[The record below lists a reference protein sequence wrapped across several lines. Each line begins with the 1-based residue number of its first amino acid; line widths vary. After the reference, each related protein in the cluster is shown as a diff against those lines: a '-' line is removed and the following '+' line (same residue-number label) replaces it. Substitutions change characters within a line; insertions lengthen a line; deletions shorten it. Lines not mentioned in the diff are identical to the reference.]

1 MSWKKLAKRFGIVV
15 LVLLLVAEVCME
27 LRYPCDELSVTSKD
41 MEKIL
46 RQAPE
51 VSITE
56 EDRTM
61 MAELLAVPSVQALVE
76 NGENGDVR
84 AWEDSGL
91 EEAAGKYLDAGSAE
105 SLNVSA
111 LFDEGGSVVFAGWR
125 EEEGIFYLQEGPE
138 EGAYYKLYSPKR
150 GRTYENW
157 NNERAQKSEVH
168 RRWFAWLRDGLW
180 KDEG

>member
-1 MSWKKLAKRFGIVV
+1 MNWKKLVRKCGIAV
-15 LVLLLVAEVCME
+15 LVLLMGAEVCME

-41 MEKIL
+41 TEKIL

-61 MAELLAVPSVQALVE
+61 MAVPSVQALVE
-76 NGENGDVR
+76 SGENGDVR

-91 EEAAGKYLDAGSAE
+91 EEAAGKYLDPESAE

-111 LFDEGGSVVFAGWR
+111 LFDEGGSVVFAG
-125 EEEGIFYLQEGPE
+125 
-138 EGAYYKLYSPKR
+138 
-150 GRTYENW
+150 
-157 NNERAQKSEVH
+157 
-168 RRWFAWLRDGLW
+168 
-180 KDEG
+180 

>member
-1 MSWKKLAKRFGIVV
+1 MNWKKLARKCGIAV
-15 LVLLLVAEVCME
+15 LVLLLGAEVCME

-41 MEKIL
+41 TEKIL

-61 MAELLAVPSVQALVE
+61 MEELLAVPSVQALVE
-76 NGENGDVR
+76 SGENGDVR

-91 EEAAGKYLDAGSAE
+91 EEAAGKYLDPESAE

-111 LFDEGGSVVFAGWR
+111 MSLEDGSVVFAGWR
-125 EEEGIFYLQEGPE
+125 EEAKI
-138 EGAYYKLYSPKR
+138 
-150 GRTYENW
+150 GRASCR
-157 NNERAQKSEVH
+157 ERV
-168 RRWFAWLRDGLW
+168 
-180 KDEG
+180 

>member
-1 MSWKKLAKRFGIVV
+1 MNWKKLARKCGIAV
-15 LVLLLVAEVCME
+15 LVLLLGAEVCME

-41 MEKIL
+41 TEKIL

-61 MAELLAVPSVQALVE
+61 MEELLAVPSVQALVE
-76 NGENGDVR
+76 SGENGDVR

-91 EEAAGKYLDAGSAE
+91 EEAAGKYLDPESAE

-125 EEEGIFYLQEGPE
+125 EEASIFYLQEGPE
-138 EGAYYKLYSPKR
+138 EGEYYKIYAPKR
-150 GRTYENW
+150 GISYENW
-157 NNERAQKSEVH
+157 DNERAQKSEVH
-168 RRWFAWLRDGLW
+168 RRWFAWLRDGMW
-180 KDEG
+180 KERE

>member
-1 MSWKKLAKRFGIVV
+1 MNWKKLARKCGIAV
-15 LVLLLVAEVCME
+15 LVLLLGAEVCME

-41 MEKIL
+41 TEKIL

-61 MAELLAVPSVQALVE
+61 MAELLAVPSVQARVE
-76 NGENGDVR
+76 SGENGDVR

-91 EEAAGKYLDAGSAE
+91 EEAAGKYLDPESAE

-125 EEEGIFYLQEGPE
+125 EEEGIF
-138 EGAYYKLYSPKR
+138 
-150 GRTYENW
+150 
-157 NNERAQKSEVH
+157 
-168 RRWFAWLRDGLW
+168 
-180 KDEG
+180 